1 MNTRSNL
8 DLHIIPI
15 SQLQYTSSCRQP
27 KNTSVSSF
35 NSIIA
40 MADAQ
45 STVESNADNKLQDI
59 DSFHVSLKNLDMLRE
74 YENQRLSVIKMLTM
88 EEMMNI
94 AQWLLSLYNIY
105 EELRYPLLSRV
116 SNVIR
121 YFQEEEQ
128 IWFQHTQSE
137 INNDW
142 SCFCMKLKQHIHH
155 RLQSY
160 NVNSLTD
167 KSISFV
173 SEPNQ
178 LKQLINGNFI
188 KYDGKDDA
196 KRWLLA
202 TINKFKDYQL
212 PESDQLQSIP
222 LLLEDKALLWY
233 KENEKLIISIEKFR
247 ELFLQQFTIINPNPD
262 TINLLLASEL
272 SITMTRELIRTPIYF
287 SGLKD
292 DVFDWLEKIERRFRM
307 ANWDDDNKLRY
318 ISIHLQDD
326 AYKWWI
332 QASKKI
338 LTWPDFVKDITQ
350 AFTSAKMKELA
361 FEQLRWY
368 KQSVNQTITQYYDQI
383 LELCTRIDPDMPD
396 SLKLQYLIAGVKESL
411 KLHIA
416 LHDPQTSE
424 SFFTYARKLEAT
436 LSFTNSIYDNNQTK
450 DHHDA
455 AAMQQFPSSF
465 NNYSQQYKNK
475 QKDYV
480 QRSRTPTYQSFR
492 NYIPFNTKHTHTN
505 QPQYESSKSKEAS
518 VDGVASNILYNNPSI
533 YNTSLLYLTTLV
545 NNQTTKV
552 MIDTGANRTF
562 ISVKALSFT
571 NSKQFI
577 NTSQRR
583 VFLADGQTSIIVY
596 GEVKLHIMLGDIQA
610 SIVALIVKQLCTDC
624 ILGMDFINKYKLI
637 INTEDRTVSICENA
651 KRTSLKIDSNPYRA
665 RFPTRLINNIR
676 IPPKHTI
683 SIPVSINLPSAKVLF
698 RPSFKLQQRIPL
710 VMLGSLLTVRNYTS
724 FISLYNPTASYCS
737 LPKGIILGTTTIP
750 TSSFQKLSHIDQQLA
765 DIHIHKLIQHI
776 SNPEQQEQVKFI
788 LFQHAKLFDTSKPT
802 IAFTLKPHEIKTLD
816 HPPPTS
822 KPYYSTPL
830 KQEAMYKIIQELL
843 HFGLI
848 RPSYSPY
855 AAPALLVAKHDGSWR
870 MVVDYKKL
878 NNITIKDNHP
888 LPNMEQAIQVLGG
901 GYNFFSKLDMK
912 SGFWQI
918 PIKQEDKYKTAFI
931 TPDGLY
937 EWNVL
942 AQGLKNSP
950 PSFQRVMTDILSP
963 CRQFSLVYI
972 DDIIIY
978 SRSFEEHL
986 AHMTQILSI
995 LLKHNFQLN
1004 PSKCSIFQ
1012 HQIDYLS
1019 HTISEHSVK
1028 PTDEKIQGGLSWY
1041 RKFIPQFA
1049 TIAASIHKI
1058 TNLTKPNKKKF
1069 IWGDSQKQAFLQL
1082 KHLLVT
1088 SPLFLDF
1095 PNHKYPIILTT
1106 DASKVGIG
1114 GTLQQII
1121 DGETKN
1127 LYYHSQV
1134 TSSTQR
1140 RYDPIELEALAIWL
1154 CFQRMRSYL
1163 LGRSIIIYT
1172 DHCPLCNMMNS
1183 SVKNRRVDRIS
1194 ILLQEYN
1201 IEKIIH
1207 IKGQHNCLADYLSRH
1222 PIQHHEEIFDADY
1235 GIKMLFDVEPP
1246 STVSVPDTK
1255 PPVINAVVTRSK
1267 RKQMLQQQVVSSHT
1281 LPINPSKKT
1290 FSDIQPTNIE
1300 PSTSFTCPYFDI
1312 ERIKEEQTKDP
1323 NIQRKIKELQA

>member
-1 MNTRSNL
+1 
-8 DLHIIPI
+8 
-15 SQLQYTSSCRQP
+15 
-27 KNTSVSSF
+27 
-35 NSIIA
+35 
-40 MADAQ
+40 
-45 STVESNADNKLQDI
+45 
-59 DSFHVSLKNLDMLRE
+59 
-74 YENQRLSVIKMLTM
+74 
-88 EEMMNI
+88 
-94 AQWLLSLYNIY
+94 
-105 EELRYPLLSRV
+105 
-116 SNVIR
+116 
-121 YFQEEEQ
+121 
-128 IWFQHTQSE
+128 
-137 INNDW
+137 
-142 SCFCMKLKQHIHH
+142 
-155 RLQSY
+155 
-160 NVNSLTD
+160 
-167 KSISFV
+167 
-173 SEPNQ
+173 
-178 LKQLINGNFI
+178 
-188 KYDGKDDA
+188 
-196 KRWLLA
+196 
-202 TINKFKDYQL
+202 
-212 PESDQLQSIP
+212 QLQSIP
-222 LLLEDKALLWY
+222 LLLEDKALFWY

-272 SITMTRELIRTPIYF
+272 PITMTRELIRTPIYF
-287 SGLKD
+287 FGLKD
-292 DVFDWLEKIERRFRM
+292 VVFDWLEKIERRFRM

-326 AYKWWI
+326 AFKWWI

-338 LTWPDFVKDITQ
+338 LTWHDFIKDITQ

-368 KQSVNQTITQYYDQI
+368 KQSVNQIITQYYGKI

-411 KLHIA
+411 KLHIS

-436 LSFTNSIYDNNQTK
+436 LSFINSIYDNNQTK

-455 AAMQQFPSSF
+455 AAMQQFPSCF
-465 NNYSQQYKNK
+465 NSYFRQYKNK

-505 QPQYESSKSKEAS
+505 QPQYESSKSQEAS

-651 KRTSLKIDSNPYRA
+651 KRTSLKIDSNLYRA
-665 RFPTRLINNIR
+665 RFPTCLINSIR

-698 RPSFKLQQRIPL
+698 CPSFKLQQRIPL
-710 VMLGSLLTVRNYTS
+710 VMLGSLLTIRNYTS
-724 FISLYNPTASYCS
+724 FISLYNPIASYCS

-750 TSSFQKLSHIDQQLA
+750 TSAFKKLSHIDQQLA
-765 DIHIHKLIQHI
+765 GIHIHKLIQHI
-776 SNPEQQEQVKFI
+776 SNPEQQEQIKFI

-802 IAFTLKPHEIKTLD
+802 IAFTLKPHELKTLD

-918 PIKQEDKYKTAFI
+918 PIKEEDKYKTAFI

-978 SRSFEEHL
+978 SRSFEKHL

-1012 HQIDYLS
+1012 HQMDYLS

-1028 PTDEKIQGGLSWY
+1028 PTDEKIQAIIKLREPSTLAEANKFLGGLSWY

-1049 TIAASIHKI
+1049 TIAVSIHKI
-1058 TNLTKPNKKKF
+1058 TNLTKPKKKKF

-1095 PNHKYPIILTT
+1095 PNDKYPIILTT

-1127 LYYHSQV
+1127 LYYH
-1134 TSSTQR
+1134 
-1140 RYDPIELEALAIWL
+1140 
-1154 CFQRMRSYL
+1154 
-1163 LGRSIIIYT
+1163 
-1172 DHCPLCNMMNS
+1172 
-1183 SVKNRRVDRIS
+1183 
-1194 ILLQEYN
+1194 
-1201 IEKIIH
+1201 
-1207 IKGQHNCLADYLSRH
+1207 
-1222 PIQHHEEIFDADY
+1222 
-1235 GIKMLFDVEPP
+1235 
-1246 STVSVPDTK
+1246 
-1255 PPVINAVVTRSK
+1255 
-1267 RKQMLQQQVVSSHT
+1267 
-1281 LPINPSKKT
+1281 
-1290 FSDIQPTNIE
+1290 
-1300 PSTSFTCPYFDI
+1300 
-1312 ERIKEEQTKDP
+1312 
-1323 NIQRKIKELQA
+1323 